1 MDEII
6 ELLIRGLI
14 ALFSGGG
21 GQKVTPP
28 PVQKT
33 QPTAQELARRA
44 LMPAKKTGQ
53 NRGRPQRRPGVPNSP
68 PKVAYPPGLRRAMAT
83 LPPPVP
89 AKPPAPVTSVVT
101 AARTSPPIT
110 GTAIR
115 QLIRTRPSAMRT
127 IVVLSEVLQPPLA
140 LREPR

>member
-28 PVQKT
+28 PVQKA

-44 LMPAKKTGQ
+44 LMGQGNRPVQ
-53 NRGRPQRRPGVPNSP
+53 NRLKQPKRPAVRQSP
-68 PKVAYPPGLRRAMAT
+68 PSLRKSSGT
-83 LPPPVP
+83 LPPPRP
-89 AKPPAPVTSVVT
+89 PLPTKPIAPVVPIAPV
-101 AARTSPPIT
+101 ARPSPLIT

-115 QLIRTRPSAMRT
+115 QLIRTRPSTMRI